1 MINYI
6 DELEEQL
13 GDYSDDVL
21 MEIIEDS
28 DLNEVHNLR
37 NIAEDAIREARDL
50 AKRLEELEES

>member
-28 DLNEVHNLR
+28 DLGEVQNLLSL
-37 NIAEDAIREARDL
+37 AYDPLQVAKDL
-50 AKRLEELEES
+50 AEELDNVDGR